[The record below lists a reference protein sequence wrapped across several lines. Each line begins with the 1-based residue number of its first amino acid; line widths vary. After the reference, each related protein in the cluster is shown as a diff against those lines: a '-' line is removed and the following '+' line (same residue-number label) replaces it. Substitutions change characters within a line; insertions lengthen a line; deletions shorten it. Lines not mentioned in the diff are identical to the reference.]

1 MRIWW
6 LDPNGSDLT
15 GSGTYVAPY
24 QTFAKALSVFTS
36 GDQIRLKDG
45 TYNPTDAIVFD
56 SVEGSI
62 LADTPLGAT
71 IQPTGVASAPA
82 VIQVSHSERFSIGG
96 VNILQAQN
104 PTGNTMG
111 IYGADVTNFLVF
123 TCDISTFTA
132 PSAITGLSTVGI
144 AVSGYGRI
152 EDCSVHDMV
161 AEDDFIYG
169 IYAAG
174 NVDIV
179 GCTVYSMSGT
189 GTANVL
195 GISHGGTFSV

>member
-15 GSGTYVAPY
+15 GNGTYATPY
-24 QTFAKALSVFTS
+24 QTFAKALTLFAS

-45 TYNPTDAIVFD
+45 TYHPTDALIFD

-62 LADTPLGAT
+62 FADTPLGAT

-82 VIQVSHSERFSIGG
+82 VIRVSNSERFSIVG

-104 PTGNTMG
+104 PTNNTIG
-111 IYGADVTNFLVF
+111 IHGADVTNFLVY
-123 TCDISTFTA
+123 TCDVSAFAA
-132 PSAITGLSTVGI
+132 PSAVAGLATVGI
-144 AVSGYGRI
+144 AVSGYGRV

-161 AEDDFIYG
+161 TEEEFLYG

-174 NVDIV
+174 NVDII
-179 GCTVYSMSGT
+179 GCTVYSLSGT

-195 GISHGGTFSV
+195 GISHGGPITI